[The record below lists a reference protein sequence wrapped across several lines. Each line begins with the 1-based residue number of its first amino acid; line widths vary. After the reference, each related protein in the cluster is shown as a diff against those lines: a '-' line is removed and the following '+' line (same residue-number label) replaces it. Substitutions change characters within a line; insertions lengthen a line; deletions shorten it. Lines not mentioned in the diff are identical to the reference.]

1 MQDETDANGLPI
13 GSTMTPSQVRKL
25 KIAIAIMSVMLV
37 AGFILLLVGI
47 YLQTQKM
54 SGGRETGAS
63 RVAQTGVVGA
73 ETRIAVPAGTEL
85 RQILIERGQLILHL
99 RSGQGDEI
107 AIIDVSSGE
116 ELRRL
121 KLAPQNS
128 P

>member
-1 MQDETDANGLPI
+1 MQDDTDANGLPI

-54 SGGRETGAS
+54 SGGRETAAPRIAETGAS
-63 RVAQTGVVGA
+63 G
-73 ETRIAVPAGTEL
+73 ETSIAVAEGTEL
-85 RQILIERGQLILHL
+85 RQVLVERGQLILHL

-107 AIIDVSSGE
+107 AVIDASSGE

-121 KLAPQNS
+121 KLTPQNS

>member
-1 MQDETDANGLPI
+1 MQDDTDTDALPL

-47 YLQTQKM
+47 YLQTQKKP
-54 SGGRETGAS
+54 GGRETAGPRIAETGA
-63 RVAQTGVVGA
+63 AA

-85 RQILIERGQLILHL
+85 RQVLIERGQLILRL

-107 AIIDVSSGE
+107 AIIDASSGK

>member
-1 MQDETDANGLPI
+1 
-13 GSTMTPSQVRKL
+13 
-25 KIAIAIMSVMLV
+25 
-37 AGFILLLVGI
+37 
-47 YLQTQKM
+47 
-54 SGGRETGAS
+54 
-63 RVAQTGVVGA
+63 
-73 ETRIAVPAGTEL
+73 VPTGTEL